1 MKSNRGMVSQIN
13 VTPLVDVML
22 VLLIIFM
29 VTTPMLI
36 HGVKVELPHTTA
48 SPLRSKKEPI
58 VITVLRDGTVYMN
71 RHRFSLNKLRTKLKA
86 LYPLMPDRQV
96 AIRGDGNTA
105 YKNVINVLGAVKA
118 AGFKKVGLVTRP
130 QATASSSRKQRA
142 RTAKRS
148 SVARR
153 KRR

>member
-1 MKSNRGMVSQIN
+1 MVSQIN

-48 SPLRSKKEPI
+48 APLRSKKEPI
-58 VITVLRDGTVYMN
+58 VITVLRDGSVFLN
-71 RHRFSLNKLRTKLKA
+71 RHRYTLPKLRTKLKA
-86 LYPLMPDRQV
+86 LYPLMPNRQV

-105 YKNVINVLGAVKA
+105 YKNVIAVLGAVKA
-118 AGFKKVGLVTRP
+118 AGFKKVGLVTKP
-130 QATASSSRKQRA
+130 ESQATRTSRRRA
-142 RTAKRS
+142 PARDARS
-148 SVARR
+148 RR
-153 KRR
+153 

>member
-1 MKSNRGMVSQIN
+1 MVSQIN

-29 VTTPMLI
+29 VTTPLLI

-71 RHRFSLNKLRTKLKA
+71 RHRFTLDKLRPKLKA

-130 QATASSSRKQRA
+130 ESSYAGKRRSRA
-142 RTAKRS
+142 RTARRS
-148 SVARR
+148 SAARR
-153 KRR
+153 AKRRR

>member
-1 MKSNRGMVSQIN
+1 MVSQIN

-48 SPLRSKKEPI
+48 APLRSKKEPI
-58 VITVLRDGTVYMN
+58 VITVLRDGTVFLN
-71 RHRFSLNKLRTKLKA
+71 RHKYTLARLGPKLKA
-86 LYPLMPDRQV
+86 LYSIMPNRQV

-105 YKNVINVLGAVKA
+105 YKNVIAVLGAVKA
-118 AGFKKVGLVTRP
+118 SGFKKVGLVTRP
-130 QATASSSRKQRA
+130 VPQIHRASGKRGGRRA
-142 RTAKRS
+142 RRP
-148 SVARR
+148 RR
-153 KRR
+153 G

>member
-1 MKSNRGMVSQIN
+1 MKNNRGMVSQIN

-58 VITVLRDGTVYMN
+58 VITVLRDGTIFMN
-71 RHRFSLNKLRTKLKA
+71 RHRYNLPRLRTKLKA

-105 YKNVINVLGAVKA
+105 YKNVINALGAVKA

-130 QATASSSRKQRA
+130 ETVGSRRSRK
-142 RTAKRS
+142 RTTRRPAS
-148 SVARR
+148 R